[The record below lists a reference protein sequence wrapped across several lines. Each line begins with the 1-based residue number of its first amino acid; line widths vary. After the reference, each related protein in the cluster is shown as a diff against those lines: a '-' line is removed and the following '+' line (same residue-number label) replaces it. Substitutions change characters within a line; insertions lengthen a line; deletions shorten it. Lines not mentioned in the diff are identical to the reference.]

1 MLQIQNF
8 NPRSHEGSD
17 GRNVLL
23 PPAILYFN
31 PRSHEGSDTDRNC
44 KSIITKISIHAP
56 TKGATCDS
64 SSSSSVTTDFNPRS
78 HEGSDEKDDSEIT
91 AGAISIH
98 APTKG
103 ATPVSHWKQC
113 SQQFQSTLPR
123 RERLSCGSLAYFL
136 FYFNPRSHEGSD
148 GDRGISPPHS
158 LKISIHAP
166 TKGATMRVSVS
177 GRIQTDFNP
186 RSHEGSD
193 L

>member
-78 HEGSDEKDDSEIT
+78 HEGSDHSERQTRQELKNFNPRSYEGSDCKD
-91 AGAISIH
+91 
-98 APTKG
+98 
-103 ATPVSHWKQC
+103 
-113 SQQFQSTLPR
+113 
-123 RERLSCGSLAYFL
+123 GSSVLICA
-136 FYFNPRSHEGSD
+136 YFNPRSYEGSD
-148 GDRGISPPHS
+148 EDVLQFGTMES
-158 LKISIHAP
+158 ISIHAP
-166 TKGATMRVSVS
+166 TKGATMSSFCFSMVSLISIHAPTKGATALRNVCER
-177 GRIQTDFNP
+177 G
-186 RSHEGSD
+186 
-193 L
+193 